1 MYLPYPGLSHEAGPP
16 GNPEQFE
23 YKKNNTIIRG
33 VKSS

>member
-23 YKKNNTIIRG
+23 YKKKIIQLY
-33 VKSS
+33 VV